1 MQECISNME
10 VEGLRTALRLVCAKQ
25 PSFALDI
32 LEAMESGD
40 PEQPRP
46 GSSTAPSWCICTY
59 CREMPTD
66 REKLCCG
73 KTKQNC
79 ISRLPVSIDFPPILQ
94 ISFKYCK

>member
-1 MQECISNME
+1 MYFKHGSRGTENCPQACMCKA
-10 VEGLRTALRLVCAKQ
+10 ALL
-25 PSFALDI
+25 ALDI

-79 ISRLPVSIDFPPILQ
+79 ISRLPVSIDFSPILQ